1 MVKTSVFAMVSGLAA
16 LLAAVAPAGIAQT
29 YPDRPVRMVVPF
41 PPGGPL
47 DVVARLFAVP
57 LGERFGQ
64 SFLVENRAG
73 ATGNI
78 GMDAVARAQ
87 PDGHTLLWTL
97 DSMLT
102 VNPIVFPQFGEPM
115 ERLRPI
121 RTVTETTA
129 TLAVSPDTG
138 VTSVAAFIKL
148 SRARDLSYASAGPGS
163 PGHRT
168 MEFFMLL
175 TGAKLTHVPYNGNAP
190 AVQSLM
196 AGQTQAFITPITG
209 VLPQV
214 RAGKLRAL
222 MVSSAQRSPLL
233 PEVPT
238 MVELGYQRYVI
249 ATWFSMFAPA
259 KTPQAVID
267 VLDREIMRII
277 QLPDVRERLLK
288 TGADPISTGA
298 REIVAR
304 VAEERK
310 LWAEVIEKTGMKVE

>member
-1 MVKTSVFAMVSGLAA
+1 MKRTGLWMTVFSLMFWASA
-16 LLAAVAPAGIAQT
+16 LGAQQA
-29 YPDRPVRMVVPF
+29 YPDKPVRMVVPF

-57 LGERFGQ
+57 MSERFGQ
-64 SFLVENRAG
+64 SVLVENRAG

-87 PDGHTLLWTL
+87 PDGHTLLWML

-129 TLAVSPDTG
+129 TLAVNPDTG
-138 VTSVAAFIKL
+138 VSTVADFIKL
-148 SRARDLSYASAGPGS
+148 TKARDLSYASAGPGS

-175 TGAKLTHVPYNGNAP
+175 TGARLTHVPYNGNAP

-209 VLPQV
+209 VLSQV

-238 MVELGYQRYVI
+238 MVELGYKRYVI
-249 ATWFSMFAPA
+249 ATWFSLFAPA
-259 KTPQAVID
+259 KTPQSVID
-267 VLDREIMRII
+267 VLDREVVRVI
-277 QLPDVRERLLK
+277 QLPEVRERLLK
-288 TGADPISTGA
+288 TGADPISTDA
-298 REIVAR
+298 RAITAR